1 MLLQKKGEVVLVW
14 NIESDRPIYIQ
25 LVEHIK
31 YQIIA
36 GEYKPGDRVPSVR
49 ELAAT
54 AAVNPNTMQKALAEL
69 ERVGLMYTQR
79 TSGRFITDDIEMIN
93 TLKKEIAF
101 EQIDN
106 FIKNMSAIGIDKAE
120 VLELFKARIEEM

>member
-1 MLLQKKGEVVLVW
+1 VLLQKKGEVVLVW

>member
-1 MLLQKKGEVVLVW
+1 MVW

-106 FIKNMSAIGIDKAE
+106 FIKNMSALGIDKAE